1 MEEDKG
7 GPDDRL
13 GLNIVND
20 WSEEGWRRLLSLSLL
35 TNSFSPD
42 TFSHCYNTPITLLLP
57 TFLCNLH

>member
-20 WSEEGWRRLLSLSLL
+20 WSEEGWGRLLSLSLI
-35 TNSFSPD
+35 TNSISPH
-42 TFSHCYNTPITLLLP
+42 TFSHCYNTPIILLLP